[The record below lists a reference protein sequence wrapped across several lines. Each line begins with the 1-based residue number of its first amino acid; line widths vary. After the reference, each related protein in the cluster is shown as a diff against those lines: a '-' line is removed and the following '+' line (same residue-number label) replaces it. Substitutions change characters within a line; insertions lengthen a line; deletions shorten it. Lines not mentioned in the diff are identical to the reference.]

1 MPESRSANVI
11 CFGEALWDVLSSMR
25 SVGGAPLNVAY
36 HLKKLGVRAW
46 PMSGVGNDLLGEELK
61 SQIEEWGLPSDLICS
76 VADRETGRSLV
87 TVLEGEPNFEVL
99 KDVAWDY
106 IDVPENWPVECQP
119 AEALVFGSLAQ
130 RSARNRAVLDAMFVA
145 MPNTLKVLDV
155 NLRDAFEDYEQIW
168 ALARS
173 ADLVKLN
180 DEEMQA
186 LMQTTATRANAED
199 CARSFQR
206 EAGCE
211 TVCMTMGA
219 QGAGLLRCDEWHWV
233 DAVPVKVRDTVGA
246 GDSFLAGLIY
256 GLLITQEDATA
267 TLRRSATLASFVA
280 SSDGATPDYDIGE
293 FVAQPG

>member
-1 MPESRSANVI
+1 MPESWSANVI

-46 PMSGVGNDLLGEELK
+46 PMSGVGNDLLGGELK

-145 MPNTLKVLDV
+145 MPNALKVLDV